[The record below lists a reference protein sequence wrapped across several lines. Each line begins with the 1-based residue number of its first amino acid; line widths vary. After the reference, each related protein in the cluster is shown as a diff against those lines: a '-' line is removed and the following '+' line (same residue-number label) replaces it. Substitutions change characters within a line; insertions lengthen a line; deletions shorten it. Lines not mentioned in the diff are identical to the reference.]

1 LSPGY
6 CVIQFSPDRSTFSR
20 YEGFLKNGKFNGHG
34 VMFAKDGSNYD
45 GQWKNAR
52 MHGFGVRTFSPSS
65 PFLKFEGL
73 HEEGFPMG
81 KGTLFF
87 KNGERHVGQFCHY
100 FLHGY
105 GVKYS
110 TEGRIVEQGDFVND
124 VWDRKALAA

>member
-1 LSPGY
+1 
-6 CVIQFSPDRSTFSR
+6 
-20 YEGFLKNGKFNGHG
+20 
-34 VMFAKDGSNYD
+34 
-45 GQWKNAR
+45 
-52 MHGFGVRTFSPSS
+52 
-65 PFLKFEGL
+65 
-73 HEEGFPMG
+73 MG